1 MNLFMPDGLMTA
13 DLYQML
19 EHYPLE
25 TLLEVLPAG
34 ILLVNTRQE
43 IVYWSEEAERITGL
57 SAAEAVGKSC
67 LQMHAK
73 PCCAVCVLFDANY
86 AKPLFGRTCSFMHKN
101 GRKLSL
107 RKNVDVLRGADG
119 SIIGG
124 IEAFIDCTGIE
135 EIEQD
140 RDVLRS
146 VLNAMTD
153 PIYICDRNYR
163 LLFFNRAMDRLIG
176 KMTDRPCYEVLYG
189 HDHVCPDCPM
199 DKVFE
204 GDTCRQETH
213 LIGTDRTYEVIHS
226 ACQFQ
231 RYPQCKL
238 GVCRDITERLAIR
251 HRLQQVNRELDAFV
265 SMVSHDLRSPL
276 TPLIGFAELLQQCYS
291 SKLDDL
297 GREALGE
304 ISASAEKM
312 KDLLED
318 LLCLARVGQI
328 PLPPEPVATCRVV
341 EEVLVELGEL
351 TEQRRAQIDIG
362 ALPDVL
368 MPESLLADL
377 YRNLITNALKY
388 GVGKRDPRIEIF
400 GHVVGARIELL
411 VRDHGTGVT
420 EVEREAIFE
429 PFTRGNAAH
438 KHAGTGIGL
447 ATVAK
452 IARVCQGRTWV
463 EETPGGGATFVVE
476 LPNPQQ

>member
-1 MNLFMPDGLMTA
+1 MTS
-13 DLYQML
+13 DLHQWL
-19 EHYPLE
+19 KHYPLE

-34 ILLVNTRQE
+34 ILLVNTQQE
-43 IVYWSEEAERITGL
+43 IVYWSDEAERITGF
-57 SAAEAVGKSC
+57 SAAEAIGRTC
-67 LQMHAK
+67 LQLHAE
-73 PCCAVCVLFDANY
+73 PCCTECVLFDESY
-86 AKPLFGRTCSFMHKN
+86 AKPLFGRSCSFVHKD
-101 GRKLSL
+101 GRRLSL
-107 RKNVDVLRGADG
+107 KKNVDLLRGADG

-124 IEAFIDCTGIE
+124 IETFIDRTGIE
-135 EIEQD
+135 EIESE

-189 HDHVCPDCPM
+189 YDHVCPDCPM
-199 DKVFE
+199 DEVFE
-204 GDTCRQETH
+204 GNLCRQETH
-213 LIGTDRTYEVIHS
+213 LVGTGRTYEVVHS

-251 HRLQQVNRELDAFV
+251 RRLQQVNRELDAFV

-276 TPLIGFAELLQQCYS
+276 TPLIGFTELLQQCYS

-297 GREALGE
+297 GREAISE
-304 ISASAEKM
+304 ISSSAEKM

-328 PLPPEPVATCRVV
+328 PSPPGPVATTRVV
-341 EEVLVELGEL
+341 AEVLAELGEL
-351 TEQRRAQIDIG
+351 VEHSQVKIDIG
-362 ALPDVL
+362 VLPDVL
-368 MPESLLADL
+368 IPESLLADL
-377 YRNLITNALKY
+377 YRNLLTNALKY
-388 GVGKRDPRIEIF
+388 GVGKRHPRIEIF

-411 VRDHGTGVT
+411 VRDYGMGVT
-420 EVEREAIFE
+420 ETERETIFE
-429 PFTRGNAAH
+429 PFARGNAAQ

-452 IARVCQGRTWV
+452 IARVCQGRVWV

-476 LPNPQQ
+476 LPNPQ